1 MLELQDLTLAVD
13 GENGRAEILKEINLT
28 LHGRRMYAITGPN
41 GSGKTSLVKTIM
53 GIYRPT
59 VGRILLDGRDIT
71 GLGVAERAKLG
82 IGYAFQQP
90 PRFKGLRI
98 KDLLSLAGGT
108 GHDEKICSL
117 LYEVGLCPSDYL
129 EREVDASLSGG
140 ELKRIE
146 IATLL
151 ARNLNVAI
159 YDEPEAG
166 IDLWSFGRLTDT
178 FQRLHRDTA
187 ATYVII
193 SHQERILEQAD
204 EIILMVDGMIREMG
218 SKKDIWPQIMDDAA
232 CACGLDC
239 QERKGTDAECY
250 R

>member
-1 MLELQDLTLAVD
+1 MLELQNLTLAVD
-13 GENGRAEILKEINLT
+13 GEKGRTEILKEINLT
-28 LHGRRMYAITGPN
+28 LQDRRMYVITGPN

-59 VGRILLDGRDIT
+59 AGRIILDGRDIT
-71 GLGVAERAKLG
+71 DLGIAERAKLG

-90 PRFKGLRI
+90 PRFKGLKIRE
-98 KDLLSLAGGT
+98 LLQLAAGTSL
-108 GHDEKICSL
+108 DEKSCGL

-151 ARNLNVAI
+151 ARNLHLAI

-178 FQRLHRDTA
+178 FRRLHRETT

-204 EIILMVDGMIREMG
+204 EIILMVDGMVKEMG
-218 SKKDIWPQIMDDAA
+218 RKEVIWPQIMDDAA

-239 QERKGTDAECY
+239 VERRGQDAECY